1 MLVSFVPTCKALWAR
16 ATFARIILLCT
27 ACEVFKAAKYF
38 GTLSALCKI
47 HGRARALYA
56 GATFARIITLCTTLY
71 GLVWP
76 CRIFLHFLMTQ
87 LREHLRTYITQI
99 AYSPAIVQNARHE
112 LRVVASSYESRLSRT
127 SVKQASFM
135 NFTGFFLL
143 PDIRAVSMLQ

>member
-16 ATFARIILLCT
+16 ATFARIIMLCT

-76 CRIFLHFLMTQ
+76 CRIFLHFLMDDTGHAASTMAT
-87 LREHLRTYITQI
+87 RSPRT
-99 AYSPAIVQNARHE
+99 
-112 LRVVASSYESRLSRT
+112 
-127 SVKQASFM
+127 
-135 NFTGFFLL
+135 
-143 PDIRAVSMLQ
+143 